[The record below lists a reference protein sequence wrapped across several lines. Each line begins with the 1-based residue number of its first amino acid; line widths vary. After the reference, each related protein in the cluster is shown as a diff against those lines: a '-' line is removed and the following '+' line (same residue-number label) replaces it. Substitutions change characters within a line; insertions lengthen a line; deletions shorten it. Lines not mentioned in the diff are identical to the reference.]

1 MPFGLVKTIISLI
14 CHTKENCRF
23 LISSIYTGNI
33 YINIYINIYTGDTA
47 VSPDCWMNSRFA
59 RISFTVKKTFCF
71 RGLGRLE
78 YQGHTSETD
87 AGI

>member
-33 YINIYINIYTGDTA
+33 YKNIYINIYTDC
-47 VSPDCWMNSRFA
+47 CWMNSRFA

-78 YQGHTSETD
+78 YQGHTSDTD